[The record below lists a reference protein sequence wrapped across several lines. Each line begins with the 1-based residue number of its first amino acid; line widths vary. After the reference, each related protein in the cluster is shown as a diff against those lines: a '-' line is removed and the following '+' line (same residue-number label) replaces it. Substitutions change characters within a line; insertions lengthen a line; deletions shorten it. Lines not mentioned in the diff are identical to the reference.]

1 MRRIAMKKH
10 RILVL
15 TMILACSASAFAMDV
30 DIRGMLRSYTGLAF
44 SDAAITANEQTV
56 DLTLEGWGD
65 QTRLVVNPYAYIGI
79 GNEPEMGIR
88 EAYVDFFLD
97 NADIRVG
104 KQAVMWGQAEGA
116 FITDI
121 VSPRDMRSFI
131 LADFREIRKGIPA
144 VKADYFTGPF
154 TFEGIWIPQ
163 FVPSSMPAEDSIWQ
177 RAIPFPSGTPISFT
191 EPSLHFENSEVFGKI
206 RYFGPRIS
214 WEVMGGYAW
223 TDEPFVTRVN
233 INPDPDP
240 TIESIDVNYGRY
252 TVLGG
257 SFSTSVGTTVIRGEA
272 AAYLNK
278 PFTVGE
284 LTSPASVT
292 SKEFH
297 QVQSLIGIDWSLFGT
312 DMSAQ
317 YILAYIHN
325 HEQGIMEQF
334 RAVPEFGHTV
344 TFRVQKT
351 LLDDRLT
358 AKVFSYLEI
367 DPMNALVRPSLSWN
381 IEDGVILEGGAE
393 LFFGDEDGM
402 FGYYHDNSMV
412 YASLRW
418 YF

>member
-1 MRRIAMKKH
+1 MKKH
-10 RILVL
+10 SIRVL
-15 TMILACSASAFAMDV
+15 IMILACSTPAFAMDI
-30 DIRGMLRSYTGLAF
+30 DIRGMLRSYTGFAF
-44 SDAAITANEQTV
+44 SDAAITSNEQTL

-79 GNEPEMGIR
+79 DNEPEIGIR

-104 KQAVMWGQAEGA
+104 KQAIMWGQAEGA

-144 VKADYFTGPF
+144 MKVDYFTGPF

-163 FVPSSMPAEDSIWQ
+163 FVPSSMPPSDSIWLRQ
-177 RAIPFPSGTPISFT
+177 MPQGLSGVPIDLS
-191 EPSLHFENSEVFGKI
+191 EPTLHFENSEVFGKI

-223 TDEPFVTRVN
+223 TDEPFVTN
-233 INPDPDP
+233 LNTSLP
-240 TIESIDVNYGRY
+240 TIDSIDAQYGRY
-252 TVLGG
+252 TVAGG
-257 SFSTSVGTTVIRGEA
+257 SFSTSVGTMVLRGEA
-272 AAYLNK
+272 AAYFNK
-278 PFTVGE
+278 PFTFGSF
-284 LTSPASVT
+284 TNPDSVT

-297 QVQSLIGIDWSLFGT
+297 QVQSLIGIDWSLLGM

-317 YILAYIHN
+317 YLLSYIHN
-325 HEQGIMEQF
+325 HESGIMEQF

-344 TFRVQKT
+344 TFRVQDT
-351 LLDDRLT
+351 FLDDRLT
-358 AKVFSYLEI
+358 ARVFTYVEI
-367 DPMNALVRPSLSWN
+367 DPLNALIRPSLSWS
-381 IEDGVILEGGAE
+381 IEDGVMLEGGAE
-393 LFFGDEDGM
+393 IFIGDETGM
-402 FGYYHDNSMV
+402 FGHYQDNTMAFV
-412 YASLRW
+412 SLRW